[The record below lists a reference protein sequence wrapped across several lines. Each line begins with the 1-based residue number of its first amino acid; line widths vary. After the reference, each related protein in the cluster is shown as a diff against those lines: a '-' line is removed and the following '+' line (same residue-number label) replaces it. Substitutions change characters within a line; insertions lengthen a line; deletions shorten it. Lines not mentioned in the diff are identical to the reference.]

1 MDNSIF
7 DRCFD
12 LVIGSEGG
20 YVNDPRD
27 PGGETKFGISKR
39 AYPDVSIA
47 DLDELTAKAI
57 YMKDYFIKV
66 GAQGQQFFKAYVL
79 FDSAVLHGVSW
90 ALHFDSLVTQKNSPV
105 WQELFLTERAMSER
119 ADRNWAT
126 YGKGWT
132 ERLIRVGLQS
142 LCEAPS

>member
-1 MDNSIF
+1 LSDPIF
-7 DRCFD
+7 DRAFD

-47 DLDELTAKAI
+47 DLDVLAAKAI
-57 YMKDYFIKV
+57 YMKDYFVRV
-66 GAQGQQFFKAYVL
+66 GAEGQQFFKAYVL

-90 ALHFDSLVTQKNSPV
+90 ALHFNSLCTQKNSPN
-105 WQELFLTERAMSER
+105 WQEEFLTARAMAER
-119 ADRNWAT
+119 EDRNWAT

-132 ERLIRVGLQS
+132 ERLIRVALQS
-142 LCEAPS
+142 LLEAP